1 MDNWINF
8 PKKDLELEIYF
19 SEQNME
25 DETLLFWNEIKIS
38 PEIWKCNDVI
48 EDNFWVVA
56 LCENYLIWY
65 NDIEEGFD
73 ISRFKIKGE
82 ILEYG
87 ASHNELNFAVIE
99 LKKRI
104 EFIQN
109 KKPED

>member
-65 NDIEEGFD
+65 NDIEEGFNV
-73 ISRFKIKGE
+73 SRFKIKGE
-82 ILEYG
+82 IVEYN
-87 ASHNELNFAVIE
+87 ASKNELNLAIE
-99 LKKRI
+99 TLKNI
-104 EFIQN
+104 IN
-109 KKPED
+109 KKGTSN